1 MNPSKH
7 FSSVVTSLRFP
18 LILLV
23 ILIHTQPVPTE
34 SLGDDYS
41 LYVYVGTL
49 IKWLFTRVADL
60 DLPLRD
66 QEASMDAH
74 RPLPDMEPHLHPY
87 LHSERVSGILCRT
100 S

>member
-49 IKWLFTRVADL
+49 IKWLFTRVAVPAFFVFSGYYAFKGKNL
-60 DLPLRD
+60 E
-66 QEASMDAH
+66 QTST
-74 RPLPDMEPHLHPY
+74 Y
-87 LHSERVSGILCRT
+87 LSET
-100 S
+100 KK